1 MEEGDHSGCSVEL
14 LACPEHREAQLS
26 KMGTLGPKDRPGEPP
41 DQFEQMLAEL
51 NTLEAKLK
59 FERKHQYE
67 REVLY
72 AGLANLNTGFD
83 SPLVGHFSPE
93 DFLIVIDRCESL
105 GVEVIG
111 VEVFTTDVEPP
122 YKAGLEDI
130 EISPVPGYDWARRL
144 VSKYMETPAIT
155 ICATFDVPDALLKSN
170 PKQAGESN
178 Q

>member
-1 MEEGDHSGCSVEL
+1 
-14 LACPEHREAQLS
+14 
-26 KMGTLGPKDRPGEPP
+26 
-41 DQFEQMLAEL
+41 
-51 NTLEAKLK
+51 
-59 FERKHQYE
+59 
-67 REVLY
+67 
-72 AGLANLNTGFD
+72 
-83 SPLVGHFSPE
+83 
-93 DFLIVIDRCESL
+93 
-105 GVEVIG
+105 
-111 VEVFTTDVEPP
+111 VFTTDVEPP